1 MTETPETQAYQV
13 VAAARSALELAAEG
27 LAMFEERRPDIVG
40 YGRGFPATGQRR
52 IELIR
57 PGALERRAYIGAQ
70 AFVSN
75 VVIVQNSL
83 ARLTKIAGLPDVIKQ
98 GARAAH
104 DKVQGLVDRRV
115 RHAIEHIDQRAA
127 DTAGQSLVSS
137 TFLEGDLL
145 CSTRNDGSV
154 GTVAITREILDQ
166 VDAALNGVFWPKE
179 SLDRIVAWAEEKE
192 ARRAGRFPAPD
203 GSTAGGAEADRRG

>member
-1 MTETPETQAYQV
+1 MNETAETQAYQV
-13 VAAARSALELAAEG
+13 VAAANSALELAAEG

-40 YGRGFPATGQRR
+40 YGPAFPATGQRR
-52 IELIR
+52 IELMR

-70 AFVSN
+70 AFISN

-98 GARAAH
+98 GAKAAH

-115 RHAIEHIDQRAA
+115 RHTIEHIDQRAV
-127 DTAGQSLVSS
+127 DTADRSLVSS

-145 CSTRNDGSV
+145 CSTRDDGSV
-154 GTVAITREILDQ
+154 GTVEITREVLDQ
-166 VDAALNGVFWPKE
+166 VAAAMDGVFWPKE
-179 SLDRIVAWAEEKE
+179 TLDRIVAWAEERE
-192 ARRAGRFPAPD
+192 ARRAGKF
-203 GSTAGGAEADRRG
+203 SGA